1 MTKNQSMYIHGGVAF
16 LLAMVLVF
24 IGIGFS
30 SWQFLLTVALAKG
43 MVALGA
49 VLLLRIGLASFGQG
63 LFYCVGAYCVGMAM
77 AYFGLREVV
86 VLLPLA
92 VILSAALA
100 WVLGFMLARYREI
113 FFAML
118 SLALSMI
125 LFGLLV
131 RNPTLG
137 GSDGFNVMQPT
148 FLMGAFGGDGISRQ
162 AIFIMVVVLFAVVV
176 FFGQMFMRSHAGRL
190 GPAIKDNEIRVE
202 YLGASSRKNIHL
214 AYTIA
219 GGLAGLGG
227 ALSALTVGH
236 VDPELAFWTTSG
248 EFIFIAVLGGVA
260 NAYAPFVGAIVLEF
274 IRSLA
279 YQYAP
284 NTWQV
289 VMGVS
294 MLALIV
300 FLPGGLISLRKRLHG
315 DGKKTQAKQQE
326 TV

>member
-1 MTKNQSMYIHGGVAF
+1 MKKNNSLYFHGGVA
-16 LLAMVLVF
+16 LALSLVVVF
-24 IGIGFS
+24 AGIGFS
-30 SWQFLLTVALAKG
+30 SWQFTLTVALAKG

-63 LFYCVGAYCVGMAM
+63 LFYCVGAYTVGMAM
-77 AYFGLREVV
+77 SYLNLSEVLI
-86 VLLPLA
+86 LLPLA
-92 VILSAALA
+92 VIVSAVLA
-100 WVLGFMLARYREI
+100 WALGFMLARYREI

-118 SLALSMI
+118 SLALAMI
-125 LFGLLV
+125 LYGLLV
-131 RNPTLG
+131 RNPALG

-148 FLMGAFGGDGISRQ
+148 FMMGAFGEGLSRQ
-162 AIFIMVVVLFAVVV
+162 SIFIMVVVLSAFVVW
-176 FFGQMFMRSHAGRL
+176 FGQFYMRSHAGRL

-202 YLGASSRKNIHL
+202 YLGTSSQKNIHQ
-214 AYTIA
+214 AYVIA

-248 EFIFIAVLGGVA
+248 EFVFIAVLGGVA
-260 NAYAPFVGAIVLEF
+260 NAYAPFIGAIVLEF

-284 NTWQV
+284 NTWQI

-300 FLPGGLISLRKRLHG
+300 FLPGGLISLRKRLG
-315 DGKKTQAKQQE
+315 QSIKKPLKNEQE
-326 TV
+326 VV

>member
-1 MTKNQSMYIHGGVAF
+1 MMKNQSMYVHGGIAF

-77 AYFGLREVV
+77 AYFGLREIVI
-86 VLLPLA
+86 LLPLA

-137 GSDGFNVMQPT
+137 GSDGFNVMKPT

-202 YLGASSRKNIHL
+202 YLGASSQKNIHL

-248 EFIFIAVLGGVA
+248 EFIFIAVLGGIA

-300 FLPGGLISLRKRLHG
+300 FLPGGLISLRKRLQG
-315 DGKKTQAKQQE
+315 DSKKARAKQ
-326 TV
+326 